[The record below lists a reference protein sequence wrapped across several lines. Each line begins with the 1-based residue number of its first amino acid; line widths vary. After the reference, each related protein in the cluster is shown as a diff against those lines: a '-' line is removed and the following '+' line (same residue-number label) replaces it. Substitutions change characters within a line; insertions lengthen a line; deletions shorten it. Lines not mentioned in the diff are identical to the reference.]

1 MNSIDIRDYLRPLMK
16 WWWLL
21 AAATL
26 VAALSSFVYT
36 YLQPAVYEARTTVSV
51 GSTIKDANPTGSNVY
66 LAQQLAEAYADIAN
80 RVPIRQNTMAALKLE
95 WLPYYVANVIP
106 NTPII
111 EFKVY
116 DEDPNRSY
124 VVAKELVNQ
133 LILQGPAGR
142 EEQKRQSF
150 VEEQLTKLE
159 TNIKQTEDEI
169 TQKQEDLGKIFSA
182 REISNVQNQIAALQ
196 NKQTT
201 LQGNYAAL
209 LANTQRGA
217 TNALNILEPATI
229 PTEPTDSN
237 LLVNVLIAAM
247 IGFTL
252 AAGGAY
258 LIEYLD
264 DSIKASDDMQKTVGT
279 SLLSSIP
286 FIVGSPAGSTDPGD
300 DRLVMLQ
307 NHSVPATEAY
317 RVLRT
322 NLQFAMV
329 DQALKLL
336 LVTSPSPMEGKS
348 LTAANLS
355 AALARA
361 GKRVVL
367 VDVDLHRPSQH
378 RLFKLVNN
386 MGLTTALLV
395 EGIPLENLLQ
405 KTVVPGLQVMATG
418 PLPPNPAELLGS
430 GRMQEILT
438 KLTEH
443 ADIVILDSPPLMAV
457 ADAVILSTITDAVL
471 MVVRSGKTRR
481 DLAKQAYGA
490 LQQVKARV
498 IGVVLNGVTKSKGG
512 AYNYGYYSTG
522 AYSLPGPVAPSSHSP
537 KETHAPANQTL
548 IAQMPAEKMPVEK
561 IAIAP
566 KTEPIGQAMAPK
578 RNPLLAAKHNIFTN
592 HHQEGP

>member
-1 MNSIDIRDYLRPLMK
+1 MNSIDLRDYLRPLVK

-21 AAATL
+21 TAATL
-26 VAALSSFVYT
+26 IAALSSFIYT

-66 LAQQLAEAYADIAN
+66 LSQQLAEAYADIAD
-80 RVPIRQNTMAALKLE
+80 RTPIRQNTMAALKLE
-95 WLPYYVANVIP
+95 WLPYYVANVLP

-116 DEDPNRSY
+116 DDDPNRAY

-150 VEEQLTKLE
+150 VEEQLAKLE
-159 TNIKQTEDEI
+159 TSIKQTEDEI

-182 REISNVQNQIAALQ
+182 REIGSVQNQITALQ

-209 LANTQRGA
+209 LSNTQRGA

-237 LLVNVLIAAM
+237 LLINVLIAAM
-247 IGFTL
+247 IGFAL

-264 DSIKASDDMQKTVGT
+264 DSIKASDDMQKNLGT

-286 FIVGSPAGSTDPGD
+286 FIANGPAGSTNSPDE
-300 DRLVMLQ
+300 RLVMLQ
-307 NHSVPATEAY
+307 NNSVPATEAY

-329 DQALKLL
+329 DRALKLL
-336 LVTSPSPMEGKS
+336 LVTSPSPVEGKS

-355 AALARA
+355 AALARG

-367 VDVDLHRPSQH
+367 VDVDLHRPTQH
-378 RLFKLVNN
+378 RLFKLINN

-395 EGIPLENLLQ
+395 ENIPLENLLQ
-405 KTVVPGLQVMATG
+405 KTTVPGLQVLATG
-418 PLPPNPAELLGS
+418 PLPPNPAELLS
-430 GRMQEILT
+430 SRRMQEILT
-438 KLTEH
+438 KLTDY
-443 ADIVILDSPPLMAV
+443 ADIVVLDSPPIMAV
-457 ADAVILSTITDAVL
+457 ADAVILSTIADAVL
-471 MVVRSGKTRR
+471 LVVRVGKTRR
-481 DLAKQAYGA
+481 DAAKHALNA

-498 IGVVLNGVTKSKGG
+498 LGVVLNGVAKNAGG
-512 AYNYGYYSTG
+512 YYNYGYYSTG
-522 AYSLPGPVAPSSHSP
+522 AYTLPGSVTPPTPMP
-537 KETHAPANQTL
+537 KEAATQASQALLHS
-548 IAQMPAEKMPVEK
+548 MPTEK
-561 IAIAP
+561 IVQP
-566 KTEPIGQAMAPK
+566 SQVEPSGLPLTVK
-578 RNPLLAAKHNIFTN
+578 RNPLLSLKHNHYN
-592 HHQEGP
+592 HHPEEH

>member
-1 MNSIDIRDYLRPLMK
+1 MNNVDIKDYLRPLLK

-21 AAATL
+21 AAATM
-26 VAALSSFVYT
+26 VAALSSFAYT
-36 YLQPAVYEARTTVSV
+36 YLQPAVYEAHTTVSI
-51 GSTIKDANPTGSNVY
+51 GSTIKDANPSGSNVY
-66 LAQQLAEAYADIAN
+66 LAQQLAETYADIAG
-80 RVPIRQNTMAALKLE
+80 RTPIQQNTMAALKLD
-95 WLPYYVANVIP
+95 WLPYYTANVIP

-116 DEDPNRSY
+116 DDDPNRAY

-150 VEEQLTKLE
+150 VEEQLAKLE

-182 REISNVQNQIAALQ
+182 REIGSVQNQITALQ

-201 LQGNYAAL
+201 LQANYAAL

-229 PTEPTDSN
+229 PTEPTDSK
-237 LLVNVLIAAM
+237 LLINVLIAAM
-247 IGFTL
+247 IGFAL

-264 DSIKASDDMQKTVGT
+264 DSIKPSDDMQKMLGA
-279 SLLSSIP
+279 SLLTSIP
-286 FIVGSPAGSTDPGD
+286 FIASSPADATGPLDE
-300 DRLVMLQ
+300 RLVMLH

-329 DQALKLL
+329 DRALTLL
-336 LVTSPSPMEGKS
+336 LVTSPSTMEGKS
-348 LTAANLS
+348 VTAANLG
-355 AALARA
+355 AALARG
-361 GKRVVL
+361 GKRVVV

-378 RLFKLVNN
+378 RLFKLINN

-395 EGIPLENLLQ
+395 EGMPIENLLQ
-405 KTVVPGLQVMATG
+405 RTTVPGLQIMTTG

-430 GRMQEILT
+430 RRMQEILL
-438 KLTEH
+438 KLKEH
-443 ADIVILDSPPLMAV
+443 ADIVILDSPPIMAV
-457 ADAVILSTITDAVL
+457 ADAVILATIADAVL

-481 DLAKQAYGA
+481 DFAKQAFSA
-490 LQQVKARV
+490 LQQVQARV
-498 IGVVLNGVTKSKGG
+498 IGVVLNGVMKSKSGY
-512 AYNYGYYSTG
+512 YNYGYYNTG
-522 AYSLPGPVAPSSHSP
+522 SYSLPGLAAPAAVSQPFVAP
-537 KETHAPANQTL
+537 
-548 IAQMPAEKMPVEK
+548 MPAEKTPQ
-561 IAIAP
+561 AQP
-566 KTEPIGQAMAPK
+566 LQTEPLAHAIISK
-578 RNPLLAAKHNIFTN
+578 RNPLLALKNNNYNNN
-592 HHQEGP
+592 HQGEH